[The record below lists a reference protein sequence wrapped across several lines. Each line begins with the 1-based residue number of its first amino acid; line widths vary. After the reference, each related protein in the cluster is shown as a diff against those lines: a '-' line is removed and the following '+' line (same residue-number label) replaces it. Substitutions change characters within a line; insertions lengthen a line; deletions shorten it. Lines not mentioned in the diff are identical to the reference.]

1 MTEHIIQRWIF
12 NNSDTENQVINGLA
26 FSEIDE
32 FHLDVKR
39 ENQISVYN
47 KNPITIKIVGENE
60 KVYTVSDIRTCE
72 HKTLI
77 HASYN
82 GHDVSFIVPTRDILS
97 QLTDN

>member
-1 MTEHIIQRWIF
+1 MAEHIVKKWIF
-12 NNSDTENQVINGLA
+12 NNSDVENRIINGLA

-32 FHLDVKR
+32 FHFDVER
-39 ENQISVYN
+39 ENQTSTYGKKPIS
-47 KNPITIKIVGENE
+47 IEIVGENE
-60 KVYTVSDIRTCE
+60 KVYTVSDVRTCE

-82 GHDVSFIVPTRDILS
+82 GHNISFIVPTKDILS